1 MNQIPKPV
9 KLILKPIYR
18 VAKSILYK
26 LLDYYDVLRG
36 NKNPLIPPRSMIF
49 IGDGDYQKTGDE
61 FMKYFKEFGEL
72 KSNSKILDVGCGIG
86 RMSVPLTKFLSN
98 EGEYYGF
105 DIVGKGIDWCKEN
118 INNRYPNFN
127 FEHSDIYNKMYNPK
141 GIGKSS
147 DYKFNYN
154 DSFFDFVFLT
164 SVFTHMHTQ
173 DINRYLEEISRVM
186 KTKGRCLI
194 TFFLMNAE
202 SIRLIENKKS
212 TQNLIYKIDNN
223 SYTKDNNIP
232 ESAIGFNEDYIKE
245 LFNNNELNL
254 IQPIHYGSWCG
265 RNSFVS
271 YQDMIVAEKK

>member
-1 MNQIPKPV
+1 
-9 KLILKPIYR
+9 
-18 VAKSILYK
+18 
-26 LLDYYDVLRG
+26 
-36 NKNPLIPPRSMIF
+36 MIF
-49 IGDGDYQKTGDE
+49 IGDGDYQKIGDE
-61 FMKYFKEFGEL
+61 FLGYFKEFGEL
-72 KSNSKILDVGCGIG
+72 KSNHKVLDVGCGIG
-86 RMSVPLTKFLSN
+86 RMSVPLTEYLSN

-105 DIVGKGIDWCKEN
+105 DIVEMGINWCKKN
-118 INNRYPNFN
+118 ITNIYPNFN
-127 FEHSDIYNKMYNPK
+127 YEHSDIYNKMYNPK
-141 GIGKSS
+141 GVEKSS

-154 DSFFDFVFLT
+154 DNFFDFVFLT

-186 KTKGRCLI
+186 KTRCRCLI

-202 SIRLIENKKS
+202 SIALIKNKES

-223 SYTKDNNIP
+223 SFAKDKNIP

-245 LFNNNELNL
+245 LLNKNGLNL

-271 YQDMIVAEKK
+271 YQDIIVAEKK

>member
-1 MNQIPKPV
+1 MNKISKSF

-18 VAKSILYK
+18 ITKSIIYIV
-26 LLDYYDVLRG
+26 LDYYDVLKG
-36 NKNPLIPPRSMIF
+36 NKNPLIPPRRMIF
-49 IGDGDYQKTGDE
+49 IGDGDYQKIGDE
-61 FMKYFKEFGEL
+61 FLGYFKEFGEL
-72 KSNSKILDVGCGIG
+72 KSNHKVLDVGCGIG
-86 RMSVPLTKFLSN
+86 RMSVPLTEYLSN

-105 DIVGKGIDWCKEN
+105 DIVEMGINWCKKN
-118 INNRYPNFN
+118 ITNIYPNFN
-127 FEHSDIYNKMYNPK
+127 YEHSDIYNKMYNPK
-141 GIGKSS
+141 GVEKSS

-154 DSFFDFVFLT
+154 DNFFDFVFLT

-186 KTKGRCLI
+186 KTRCRCLI

-202 SIRLIENKKS
+202 SIALIKNKES

-223 SYTKDNNIP
+223 SFAKDKNIP

-245 LFNNNELNL
+245 LLNKNGLNL

-271 YQDMIVAEKK
+271 YQDIIVAEKK